1 MAQKEIHISSDNPV
15 PNAVDIYSSYTYNI
29 TFSMMPMSFWH
40 SGKLPLGNSNEKII
54 IAQTGVTSKFNID
67 NLTINTVN
75 DNYGST
81 STSALA
87 YKTKAT
93 FEITEPLGSSL
104 VSLLTRGY
112 QQLKKID
119 KENGNSAAD
128 LYEDSAGPLDLLY
141 LLEVELIGYR
151 GAAKLDGDGGMTMF
165 DPETDVSGD
174 PSTGEVFGKYAWPS
188 YLTQFDFKPDHEGTK
203 YNFETV
209 AVDQYVKTLSDNNTR
224 IIKQELNLE
233 GENITEIL
241 NKLAADMTLNIV
253 NSQTSLSPDR
263 IDPERC
269 HKIKIK
275 LGQLSDGTTNQGTEW
290 HADANVIPAKYLE
303 EVPNIIESSDAV
315 DEDGTGTQPDTIF
328 VLKQQIKEG
337 TKLIDAIK
345 LILGKSATIPELFS
359 DIKIDKNNP
368 NKKTGEKNPTEPT
381 YSWNIHSTL
390 LASGKTTYT
399 GGPQYTITYN
409 IDLKQ
414 QAAVVTKESEEA
426 DEETQKDIIDN
437 WYIVKKY
444 DYMFS
449 GLNDQIQDIDISFPQ
464 AQIFLFPEYGGLG
477 PTYLDNTAVAQ
488 NNRTVEEQQAL
499 NDQRIKLTSDANKL
513 LAEFRRIQTDL
524 QSALSQIKKDGQD
537 FVEGLSAQAS
547 PGALKQ
553 LNGRLPSSPGAV
565 FAKIKVIESTT
576 QFFDKTFN
584 DLVNLQES
592 IEDSAN
598 DFAGG
603 LNLAGKVA
611 DIVKKAASPFDFV
624 TTKISDGLSSVSTG
638 IEGFVGTINESTG
651 LSLTPDDI
659 PGLGEAQQAVD
670 SLNSLIDSVDDGG
683 FSGGTIGNEPWGT
696 NLTTGTTEDNPN
708 RYLEELDFSNAEN
721 FIQPG
726 KIRQVKAQSK
736 KTENKEDGTT
746 LAQHYFSTVLTYSGT
761 GVAYLNRL
769 SMTIKGDPYWIG
781 SKNYASEAAS
791 GDVISILKSDGTQM
805 RWEPQFNTD
814 RSDTTSAPYDAGS
827 VFFAFRYLFP
837 KEYEHYQDDPALHT
851 GTIDFKEMDMAYS
864 GYYMVV
870 KTTHSFVQGKFIQD
884 IEAVKTTTYPNT
896 VVFADGTTV
905 NTDPSQG
912 AGGGDGAGANGGEV
926 DEDGD
931 LVTRDLEG
939 TAIALS
945 NRINVEV
952 DVTPGEATVGLSP
965 EDQVDA
971 DRQAFLDGLSN
982 RPVFDPNNPHQ
993 HINYL
998 DPDFDYTQA
1007 YLLNDNGGG

>member
-1 MAQKEIHISSDNPV
+1 MAKKEIHISSDNPV

-40 SGKLPLGNSNEKII
+40 SGVLPLGNSNEKII
-54 IAQTGVTSKFNID
+54 IAQTGVTTKFNID

-81 STSALA
+81 STSSLA

-104 VSLLTRGY
+104 VSLLQRGY
-112 QQLKKID
+112 QQLKEID
-119 KENGNSAAD
+119 MANGNSAAD

-165 DPETDVSGD
+165 DAETDVSGD

-203 YNFETV
+203 YSFETV
-209 AVDQYVKTLSDNNTR
+209 AVDQYVKTLSDDNTR
-224 IIKQELNLE
+224 LIKQELNLE
-233 GENITEIL
+233 GQNITEIL
-241 NKLAADMTLNIV
+241 DKLAADMTLNIV
-253 NSQTSLSPDR
+253 NSQSSLSSEKV
-263 IDPERC
+263 DPERC

-290 HADANVIPAKYLE
+290 HTAANVIPSKYLE
-303 EVPNIIESSDAV
+303 EVPNVIPKSEANDK
-315 DEDGTGTQPDTIF
+315 DGEGTEPDTIF

-359 DIKIDKNNP
+359 DIKIDKNDP
-368 NKKTGEKNPTEPT
+368 NKKTGEKDATEPT

-414 QAAVVTKESEEA
+414 QAAVTTKSSGEE
-426 DEETQKDIIDN
+426 DEKTQKDIVDN

-488 NNRTVEEQQAL
+488 NNKSVEEQQAL
-499 NDQRIKLTSDANKL
+499 NDQRLKVTTDANQI
-513 LAEFRRIQTDL
+513 LAEFRKIQTDL
-524 QSALSQIKKDGQD
+524 QSALSQIKQDGQD
-537 FVEGLSAQAS
+537 FVEGLAAQTS

-565 FAKIKVIESTT
+565 FSKIKVIKSTT
-576 QFFDKTFN
+576 EFFDKTFD

-592 IEDSAN
+592 IEDTAN

-603 LNLAGKVA
+603 INLAGKVA
-611 DIVKKAASPFDFV
+611 EIVKKAASPFDFV

-638 IEGFVGTINESTG
+638 IEGFVGTINETTG

-670 SLNSLIDSVDDGG
+670 SLTSLIGEGPGTFD
-683 FSGGTIGNEPWGT
+683 GGTIGNDSWGS

-708 RYLEELDFSNAEN
+708 RYLEELDFTNAEN

-736 KTENKEDGTT
+736 KTGNKEDGTT

-769 SMTIKGDPYWIG
+769 SMSIKGDPYWIG

-791 GDVISILKSDGTQM
+791 GEKISILESDGTQT
-805 RWEPQFNTD
+805 RWTPQFNTD

-837 KEYEHYQDDPALHT
+837 KEYETYQDDPALHT
-851 GTIDFKEMDMAYS
+851 GKIDFSQMDMAYS

-870 KTTHSFVQGKFIQD
+870 KTTHSFVQGKFLQD
-884 IEAVKTTTYPNT
+884 IEAIKTTTYPNT

-905 NTDPSQG
+905 DTDPSQG
-912 AGGGDGAGANGGEV
+912 AGGGGSAGANGGEV
-926 DEDGD
+926 DQDGD
-931 LVTRDLEG
+931 KVTIDLEG
-939 TAIALS
+939 YGIALS
-945 NRINVEV
+945 NRINVESI
-952 DVTPGEATVGLSP
+952 VTQGEATIGLSP
-965 EDQVDA
+965 EDQVNA
-971 DRQAFLDGLSN
+971 DRQAFLDGFSDK
-982 RPVFDPNNPHQ
+982 PAGFDPDNPSKD
-993 HINYL
+993 IDYL
-998 DPDFDYTQA
+998 DPNFSYSQA
-1007 YLLNDNGGG
+1007 YLLNNNGGG

>member
-40 SGKLPLGNSNEKII
+40 SGVLPLGNSNEKII
-54 IAQTGVTSKFNID
+54 IAQTGVTTKFNID

-119 KENGNSAAD
+119 KANGNSAAD

-165 DPETDVSGD
+165 DPETDVAGD

-209 AVDQYVKTLSDNNTR
+209 AVDQYVKTLSDDNTR
-224 IIKQELNLE
+224 LIKQELNLE

-263 IDPERC
+263 IDPQRC

-275 LGQLSDGTTNQGTEW
+275 LGQLSDGTTDQGTEW
-290 HADANVIPAKYLE
+290 HTDANVIPAKYLE
-303 EVPNIIESSDAV
+303 EVPNVIPKDEAV
-315 DEDGTGTQPDTIF
+315 TETGEDPPKTKM

-359 DIKIDKNNP
+359 DIKIDKNDP
-368 NKKTGEKNPTEPT
+368 NKKTGEKDPTEPT

-437 WYIVKKY
+437 WFIVKKY

-488 NNRTVEEQQAL
+488 NNRSVEEQQAL
-499 NDQRIKLTSDANKL
+499 NDTRIKLTSDANAL
-513 LAEFRRIQTDL
+513 LAEFRKIQTDL

-547 PGALKQ
+547 PDALKQ

-576 QFFDKTFN
+576 QFFDKTFD

-670 SLNSLIDSVDDGG
+670 SLNSLIDSVDDG

-696 NLTTGTTEDNPN
+696 NLTTGTVEDNPN

-726 KIRQVKAQSK
+726 KIGQVKAQPN
-736 KTENKEDGTT
+736 KTGNKEDGTT
-746 LAQHYFSTVLTYSGT
+746 MAQHYFSTVLTYSGT

-769 SMTIKGDPYWIG
+769 SMSIKGDPYWIG

-851 GTIDFKEMDMAYS
+851 GKIDFSQMDMAYS

-884 IEAVKTTTYPNT
+884 IEAVKTTTYPNV
-896 VVFADGTTV
+896 VVFADGTSV
-905 NTDPSQG
+905 NTDPSQ
-912 AGGGDGAGANGGEV
+912 GGGDGAGANGGGNSNE
-926 DEDGD
+926 GD
-931 LVTRDLEG
+931 DNSTNQALLYQQTVNAEIVVTQD
-939 TAIALS
+939 
-945 NRINVEV
+945 
-952 DVTPGEATVGLSP
+952 DATIGLSP
-965 EDQVDA
+965 EDQVNA
-971 DRQAFLDGLSN
+971 DRQAFLDFGSN
-982 RPVFDPNNPHQ
+982 KPVFDPNNPHQ
-993 HINYL
+993 HIDYL
-998 DPDFDYTQA
+998 DPNFDYTQA